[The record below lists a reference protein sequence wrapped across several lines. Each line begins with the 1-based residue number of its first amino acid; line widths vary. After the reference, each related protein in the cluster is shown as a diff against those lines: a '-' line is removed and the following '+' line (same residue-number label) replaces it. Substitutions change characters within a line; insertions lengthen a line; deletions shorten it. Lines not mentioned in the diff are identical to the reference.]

1 MELHLG
7 MRGDFRVLQHVLRAA
22 MCATGLHGLN
32 LSPSTDAR
40 YLGYGTGL
48 PQGLLQVRPTL
59 AVSYSSVPY
68 LAVVLRLQALN
79 QCGECTVSDHISRKE
94 LKQDKIHDA
103 IEHGAEA
110 FYLHKQIT
118 FAILTAVL
126 LGAIAWG
133 SWSVYHDRQTTA
145 ATVSLDAA
153 MKAYNGRIGGAPDP
167 ADPSDVPYAD
177 EAARASD
184 ALNKFNAVASK
195 YPRTLPGKQALYY
208 SALCLEDLERHN
220 QALESLK
227 KLASGSDRELASMA
241 QYQTAV
247 IYARTG
253 KPDDAAKLF
262 RELAD
267 KHSVFVP
274 RPLALL
280 ELGNALRQTNPKEAT
295 AVYQQIKKEFPDS
308 AISEQAD
315 RGLDTIAPKS

>member
-1 MELHLG
+1 ML
-7 MRGDFRVLQHVLRAA
+7 LRA
-22 MCATGLHGLN
+22 
-32 LSPSTDAR
+32 
-40 YLGYGTGL
+40 
-48 PQGLLQVRPTL
+48 
-59 AVSYSSVPY
+59 SYQ
-68 LAVVLRLQALN
+68 AVVLRLQVPNPGGARTL
-79 QCGECTVSDHISRKE
+79 SDHISRKE

-118 FAILTAVL
+118 LVILMVILVGAV
-126 LGAIAWG
+126 AWG
-133 SWSVYHDRQTTA
+133 SWSVYHDRQTAA
-145 ATVSLDAA
+145 ATLALDAA

-167 ADPSDVPYAD
+167 ADPTDVPYAD
-177 EAARASD
+177 EAARAND
-184 ALNKFNAVASK
+184 ALNKFAAVASK
-195 YPRTLPGKQALYY
+195 YSGTLPGKQALYY
-208 SALCLEDLERHN
+208 AALCLEDLERHN
-220 QALESLK
+220 QALEDLK
-227 KLASGSDRELASMA
+227 KLASGSDKELANMA

-253 KPDDAAKLF
+253 KPSDAAKIF

-280 ELGNALRQTNPKEAT
+280 ELGNVLRQTNPKEA
-295 AVYQQIKKEFPDS
+295 AGVYQQIKKEFPDS